1 MLDYYRDGNVY
12 YKNIGL
18 KLNIKCDIIIHII
31 MIKLVI
37 V

>member
-18 KLNIKCDIIIHII
+18 KLNIKCDII
-31 MIKLVI
+31 MIKLVVI
-37 V
+37 

>member
-18 KLNIKCDIIIHII
+18 KLNVKCDIIIYNCD
-31 MIKLVI
+31 
-37 V
+37 